1 MENQRGTED
10 EGEVEAGG
18 HEEVSA
24 EAPPEYQSYIAD
36 QITDRFDEVTDLED
50 EDLELVREI
59 TEDLE
64 DAGAS
69 PETIELFQR
78 LTGTYEEP
86 DR

>member
-36 QITDRFDEVTDLED
+36 QITDRFDELTS
-50 EDLELVREI
+50 
-59 TEDLE
+59 
-64 DAGAS
+64 S
-69 PETIELFQR
+69 PR
-78 LTGTYEEP
+78 
-86 DR
+86 